1 MVWYGMVWGREA
13 LDHKQILE
21 GLVNEGGEKVK
32 TLDSNEMLESNDLV
46 KSKFENC
53 ETKPERVL
61 AMTTNCLTQ
70 QRF

>member
-1 MVWYGMVWGREA
+1 MRRYRQKCLGNIPRGREA

-32 TLDSNEMLESNDLV
+32 TLDSNEMLES
-46 KSKFENC
+46 
-53 ETKPERVL
+53 KPERVL